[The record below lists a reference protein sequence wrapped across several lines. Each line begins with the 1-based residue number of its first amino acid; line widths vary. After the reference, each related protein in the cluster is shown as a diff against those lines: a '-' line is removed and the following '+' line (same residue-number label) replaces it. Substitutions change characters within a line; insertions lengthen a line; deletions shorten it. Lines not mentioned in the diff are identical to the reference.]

1 MNTKVVSR
9 IVIAVIIYAI
19 FAGAVMHFYKDTP
32 VKMEWDEREGFNRQY
47 IAKLKLDST
56 NLDKIIIDIGSPDL
70 TEAKKVSSGNYQVM
84 FFRTQHKHSD
94 GITTQDE
101 CTPLLF
107 KNDIL
112 VGIGE
117 SAYADYKELKAIE

>member
-9 IVIAVIIYAI
+9 IVIAVIIYGI
-19 FAGAVMHFYKDTP
+19 FAAAVMHFYKDTP

-47 IAKLKLDST
+47 IAKLKLDSA
-56 NLDKIIIDIGSPDL
+56 NLDKIIMDIGSPDL
-70 TEAKKVSSGNYQVM
+70 TEAKKVKTGNYQVM

-107 KNDIL
+107 KDDIL

-117 SAYADYKELKAIE
+117 SAYLDYKQLKAIE